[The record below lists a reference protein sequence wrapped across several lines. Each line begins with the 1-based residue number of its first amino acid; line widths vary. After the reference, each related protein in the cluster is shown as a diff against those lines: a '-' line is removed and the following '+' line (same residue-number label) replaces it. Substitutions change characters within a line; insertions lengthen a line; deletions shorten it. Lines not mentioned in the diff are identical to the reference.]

1 MADLNDVPGGAGGIA
16 TIVGGT
22 AAAIIAAW
30 RYLKTAG
37 PNDANAA
44 ANSSAQIA
52 ALAQY
57 KTMLEDEREARTEDA
72 KRAAAENLALRAAWA
87 EDVKT
92 RNADYQAERQARLA
106 SDAKREEVMQELWTL
121 RGKVNLLTDQLATL
135 QSEVSRMKGAGN
147 G

>member
-16 TIVGGT
+16 TIIGGT

-37 PNDANAA
+37 PSDANAA

-57 KTMLEDEREARTEDA
+57 QKMLEDEREARTEDA
-72 KRAAAENLALRAAWA
+72 KRAAAELIAVRVAWA
-87 EDVKT
+87 EDIKQ
-92 RNADYQAERQARLA
+92 RSADLLAEKNARIA
-106 SDAKREEVMQELWTL
+106 SDTKRDEAMQELWTL
-121 RGKVNLLTDQLATL
+121 RGQVRSLEEQVKNLTAIVN
-135 QSEVSRMKGAGN
+135 RMPGGAN